1 MDVKRRFQKTLYAV
15 GYTES
20 GRYIT
25 REKVIADKE
34 ESAIQSVFE
43 SSTIIGIVKLEE
55 HYESV

>member
-1 MDVKRRFQKTLYAV
+1 MDLTRSFQKTLYAV

-34 ESAIQSVFE
+34 ESAIQSVFA
-43 SSTIIGIVKLEE
+43 SSAIIGIVKLEE
-55 HYESV
+55 HYEPV